1 MPLKERLV
9 VEMNEAMRAGH
20 QTKVSV
26 IRMLRATIKNREIQ
40 KGKDYSLTDQEVLEV
55 VASALKQR
63 DEAIEQ
69 FGKGG
74 RQDLVDKERAESE
87 VLKSYL
93 PEPITREQLLEE
105 AKAVIKEV
113 GAAGPK
119 DMGKVMKALRPR
131 VLGRIDGTTVSQV
144 VKELLVQS

>member
-9 VEMNEAMRAGH
+9 AEMNDAMRAGH

-26 IRMLRATIKNREIQ
+26 IRMLRASIKNREIQ

-63 DEAIEQ
+63 EEAIEQ

-74 RQDLVDKERAESE
+74 RQDLVDQERAESE

-105 AKAVIKEV
+105 ARAVINEV

-119 DMGKVMKALRPR
+119 DMGKVMKSLRPR
-131 VLGRIDGTTVSQV
+131 VLGRIDGNTVSQV
-144 VKELLVQS
+144 VKELLAQS